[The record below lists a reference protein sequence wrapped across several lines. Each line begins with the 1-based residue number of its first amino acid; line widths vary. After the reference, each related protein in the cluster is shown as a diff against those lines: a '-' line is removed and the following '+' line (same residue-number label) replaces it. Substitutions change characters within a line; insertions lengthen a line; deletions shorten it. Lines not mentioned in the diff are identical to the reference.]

1 MSGWSFHPFDPR
13 KEAYDKRSFTYAKNI
28 QTILQLLKAS
38 TLKVYGQLLLKGSKQ
53 DYPNELAKP
62 AYETEDMNFKKYII
76 LEYTSANELE
86 EFLQIIKYKE
96 ESIQRVVLYQHGY
109 FIK

>member
-28 QTILQLLKAS
+28 QTIHQILTTTTPQ
-38 TLKVYGQLLLKGSKQ
+38 VRGQLILKGSKQ

-62 AYETEDMNFKKYII
+62 AYETEDMDFKKSVT
-76 LEYTSANELE
+76 LEYNSADELK
-86 EFLQIIKYKE
+86 EFLEIIKYKE
-96 ESIQRVVLYQHGY
+96 ESVKRIVLYQQGY